1 MKLVHLPG
9 PIDIHVH
16 LRDPGETKKEDFYS
30 GTSSALAGGIT
41 TVFDMPNNAIP
52 VFSEK
57 VLSEKLIIAQSKAVC
72 DWGLYF
78 GTDGNNISEFA
89 RVLDKVVALKIYLN
103 LTTGNYLVSD
113 EDKVRDIFKYWPK
126 DKLIVVHAEYEKVDF
141 ALSLAA
147 ILGNKI
153 HITHVANKIDLE
165 KIIYAKRNKI
175 RVTCDVTPHHL
186 FLTNQDLET
195 LGLYGHMKPSLKTQ
209 EDLEYLWNN
218 LKWIDCIASDHAPHT
233 LSEKQQVPIPSGV
246 PGLETMLP
254 LLLTAVKDDKL
265 TLNDISR
272 LTHNSPIK
280 IFNLRLDNS
289 SFTEVDLE
297 EEYEIKNEFLKT
309 KCKWSPY
316 VGRIVK
322 GKVKNVFLRGKKVYE
337 NGKIL
342 VPKGFGN
349 CVN

>member
-16 LRDPGETKKEDFYS
+16 LRDPGQTNKEDFYS

-41 TVFDMPNNAIP
+41 TVFDMPNNANP

-78 GTDGNNISEFA
+78 GTDGNNISEFD
-89 RVLDKVVALKIYLN
+89 RILDKVVALKIYLN

-113 EDKVRDIFKYWPK
+113 EDKVRDIFKFWPK

-165 KIIYAKRNKI
+165 KIIYAKRSKI
-175 RVTCDVTPHHL
+175 RVTCDVTPQHL
-186 FLTNQDLET
+186 FLTNSDLET
-195 LGLYGHMKPSLKTQ
+195 LDYFGTMKPSLKTQ
-209 EDLEYLWNN
+209 DDLEFLWNN

-233 LSEKQQVPIPSGV
+233 LAEKQELPSPSGV

-254 LLLTAVKDDKL
+254 LLLNAVSDDKL
-265 TLNDISR
+265 SLKEVIR
-272 LTHNSPIK
+272 LTCSSPKK
-280 IFNLRLDNS
+280 IFNISQDNS
-289 SFTEVDLE
+289 TYTEVDLDE
-297 EEYEIKNEFLKT
+297 KYEIKNELLFT
-309 KCKWSPY
+309 KCKWTPF
-316 VGRIVK
+316 VGRIIK
-322 GKVKNVFLRGKKVYE
+322 GKVKKVYLRGKKVFDK
-337 NGKIL
+337 GKIL
-342 VPKGFGN
+342 VSKGFGN
-349 CVN
+349 RIS